1 MGGVGL
7 VVGSVFGILA
17 LGTKS
22 TLDSKC
28 ISKTCPP
35 DQQSNI
41 DSLST
46 KATVSTVG
54 FGVGIAGVA
63 LGAIFLG
70 LSQHNSGGATTG
82 KLEPPRPRVSP
93 WIGLGSAGL
102 GGTFQ

>member
-7 VVGSVFGILA
+7 VIGSVFGILA

-22 TLDSKC
+22 TLDSHC
-28 ISKTCPP
+28 VNKTCPASE
-35 DQQSNI
+35 QSDI

-46 KATVSTVG
+46 KSTVSTVG
-54 FGVGIAGVA
+54 FGVGIVGVA
-63 LGAIFLG
+63 VGAILLG
-70 LSQHNSGGATTG
+70 VSHSHEGAAAA